1 MNKKLL
7 IEDVAAKI
15 GSRTVAAEAV
25 EAVFDSIVR
34 AVAEGKRV
42 SVTGFGLIE
51 PVARPARL
59 ARNPQTGLRVQVKAT
74 RAVRFRPG
82 ASFKALVDGTK
93 PLPEEGSAIKKA
105 PKTPRA

>member
-1 MNKKLL
+1 MNKQLL

-42 SVTGFGLIE
+42 SVTGFGSIE

-59 ARNPQTGLRVQVKAT
+59 ARNPQTGLRVQVEAT
-74 RAVRFRPG
+74 RAVRFRAG

-93 PLPEEGSAIKKA
+93 QLPDEGSAIKKA
-105 PKTPRA
+105 PKTPRT